1 MVGNHRDAWVFGGV
15 DPSGGTA
22 CLMEIARAL
31 GRALK
36 NGEK

>member
-36 NGEK
+36 NGKK